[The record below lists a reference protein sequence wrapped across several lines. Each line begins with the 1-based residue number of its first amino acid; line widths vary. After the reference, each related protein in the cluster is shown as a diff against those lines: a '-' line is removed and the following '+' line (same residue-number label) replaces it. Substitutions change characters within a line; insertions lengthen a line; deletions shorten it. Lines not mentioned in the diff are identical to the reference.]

1 MASKFHELIDRLCP
15 GGVEYRKLGEIATVE
30 RGNGLQ
36 KSDFRPAGR
45 PCIHYGQLY
54 TKFNTVAESTLTFV
68 DEATA
73 AGLKSLNTGD
83 LLMAV
88 TSENVEDVCKCIA
101 WLGADGVVVGGHTA
115 IIRHTQDAKY
125 LAYWF
130 QTQDFFVQ
138 KKRLAHGTKVIE
150 VTPKNLLDVLI
161 PVPPLEI
168 QREIVQILDNF
179 AELTAELT
187 AELEKRKKQYE
198 YYRRSLLGGVE
209 RGTLNVERWPT
220 VKLGDVCDCLD
231 GKRIPLSSAQRRDRK
246 GEYRYFGAQG
256 VIDYIDD
263 YIFDGCYL
271 LVAEDGENLRSRKLP
286 IAQMVEG
293 RYWVNNH
300 AHVLSETPKAALRYI
315 CYFLNSLDLTLYV
328 TGAAQPKLNQANL
341 NAIEIPLPPL
351 AEQKRI
357 VGILDRFDRL
367 CNDLTAGL
375 PAEIAARRKQYE
387 YYRDKLLSFPP
398 SPRGCGVAGNR
409 KGMA

>member
-1 MASKFHELIDRLCP
+1 MASKLQELIDRLCP
-15 GGVEYRKLGEIATVE
+15 DGVEYRKLGEIASVE

-36 KSDFRPAGR
+36 KSDFRPEGR

-198 YYRRSLLGGVE
+198 YYRHKMMATQEGQFEFPVHCKILRGEYITKKEAVPGPVPVILGGQEPAYFIDRANHYGKAIVISRSGASAGYVSYWDE
-209 RGTLNVERWPT
+209 PIFATDGFIIETDGELEIRFLYHWLKDRQMELNQMKKGGGVPHIT
-220 VKLGDVCDCLD
+220 GAN
-231 GKRIPLSSAQRRDRK
+231 LSS
-246 GEYRYFGAQG
+246 
-256 VIDYIDD
+256 
-263 YIFDGCYL
+263 
-271 LVAEDGENLRSRKLP
+271 LRP
-286 IAQMVEG
+286 
-293 RYWVNNH
+293 
-300 AHVLSETPKAALRYI
+300 
-315 CYFLNSLDLTLYV
+315 
-328 TGAAQPKLNQANL
+328 
-341 NAIEIPLPPL
+341 PLPPL

-357 VGILDRFDRL
+357 VDILDRFDRL

-375 PAEIAARRKQYE
+375 PAEIAARKKQYE